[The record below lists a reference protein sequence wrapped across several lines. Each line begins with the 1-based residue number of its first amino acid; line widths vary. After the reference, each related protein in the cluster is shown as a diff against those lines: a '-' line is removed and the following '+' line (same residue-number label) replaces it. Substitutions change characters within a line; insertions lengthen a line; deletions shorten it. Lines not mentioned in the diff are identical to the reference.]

1 MGRLLGIDY
10 GEKRIG
16 ISVSDPSC
24 IIASP
29 LDTLLYISED
39 DLVLQLKKMIIS
51 EKIEGV
57 VVGLP
62 IGMKGQETEQSRL
75 VQQFVGLLR
84 RHLNLPIH
92 TTDERLTSVVAE
104 NVLKEQKIQP
114 SRNRAMVDS
123 TAAALILQSFL
134 DKIKR

>member
-16 ISVSDPSC
+16 VSVSDPTGT
-24 IIASP
+24 IASP
-29 LDTLLYISED
+29 FNTLLYNSGED
-39 DLVLQLKKMIIS
+39 LLVQLQEVVIS

-62 IGMKGQETEQSRL
+62 IGMKGQETTQTTL
-75 VQQFVGLLR
+75 VQQFVELLR
-84 RHLNLPIH
+84 RHLDLPIH
-92 TTDERLTSVVAE
+92 TADERLTSVAAE

-114 SRNRAMVDS
+114 SRNKAMIDS

-134 DKIKR
+134 DRTKR

>member
-16 ISVSDPSC
+16 VSVSDPPGT
-24 IIASP
+24 IASP
-29 LDTLLYISED
+29 FDTILYTSDD
-39 DLVLQLKKMIIS
+39 DLFVQFQELIIS

-62 IGMKGQETEQSRL
+62 IGMNGQETEQTKL
-75 VQQFVGLLR
+75 VHKFIELLQ
-84 RHLNLPIH
+84 RHLDLPIH
-92 TTDERLTSVVAE
+92 TADERLTSVAAE

-114 SRNRAMVDS
+114 SRNKAMVDS
-123 TAAALILQSFL
+123 TAAALILHTFL
-134 DKIKR
+134 DRTKR

>member
-16 ISVSDPSC
+16 VSVSDPTGT
-24 IIASP
+24 IAFP
-29 LDTLLYISED
+29 FDTLLCSSGD
-39 DLVLQLKKMIIS
+39 DLLVQLQELIIC

-62 IGMKGQETEQSRL
+62 IGMNGQETEQTKL
-75 VQQFVGLLR
+75 VQQFVNLLR
-84 RHLNLPIH
+84 KHLDLPIH
-92 TTDERLTSVVAE
+92 TADERLTSVAAE

-114 SRNRAMVDS
+114 SRNKAMVDS
-123 TAAALILQSFL
+123 TAAALILQTFL
-134 DKIKR
+134 DRTKR

>member
-1 MGRLLGIDY
+1 MGRFLGIDY

-16 ISVSDPSC
+16 VSVSDPTGT
-24 IIASP
+24 IASP
-29 LDTLLYISED
+29 FRTLLCSSGD
-39 DLVLQLKKMIIS
+39 DALLRLQELINS

-62 IGMKGQETEQSRL
+62 IGMKGQDTEQTKL
-75 VQQFVGLLR
+75 VQLFVERLR
-84 RHLNLPIH
+84 RHLDLPIH
-92 TTDERLTSVVAE
+92 TADERLTSVAAK

-114 SRNRAMVDS
+114 SRNKAMVDS

-134 DKIKR
+134 DKTK